1 MGSIMLQSSLRWF
14 AVSSLAVSSL
24 VGSLAACA
32 PEALDEEVLGLDEAS
47 ADDDEAIVGG
57 KPATAYTEAV
67 LVDMAQGGQSTSIC
81 SGSLIAP
88 RVVLTAGHCVHGYD
102 GWSVKAPYAGNQ
114 QAYAIAAATYDWNND
129 GPYVATDQHDVG
141 LVFLAAP
148 IELPAYPTIAKARV
162 AWGTKARNVG
172 RIDNGKA
179 SYSALFVGP
188 EVALRDGAQVGF
200 PLAYR
205 APETIQSGDSG
216 GPVFKS
222 GTHELV
228 AVNSGA
234 GGGTQVLARV
244 DLVAA
249 WIAQQVEAF
258 EAQQPAADPCGG
270 LDYAGECQG
279 TKVVWCEE
287 GVLKQMDCAA
297 SQKSCKY
304 NAKASYFDCL

>member
-1 MGSIMLQSSLRWF
+1 MGSIMLLSSLRSF
-14 AVSSLAVSSL
+14 AVSSLVCL
-24 VGSLAACA
+24 LAACT

-57 KPATAYTEAV
+57 KPATAYPEAV

-114 QAYAIAAATYDWNND
+114 QAYAVAAATYDWSND

-141 LVFLAAP
+141 LVFLASP
-148 IELPAYPTIAKARV
+148 IELAAYPTIAKARV

-200 PLAYR
+200 PFAYR

-244 DLVAA
+244 DLVAG

-258 EAQQPAADPCGG
+258 EAQQPEADPCGG
-270 LDYAGECQG
+270 IDYAGECQG
-279 TKVVWCEE
+279 TKVVWCEA
-287 GVLKQMDCAA
+287 GALKQMDCAA

-304 NAKASYFDCL
+304 NPKASYFDCL